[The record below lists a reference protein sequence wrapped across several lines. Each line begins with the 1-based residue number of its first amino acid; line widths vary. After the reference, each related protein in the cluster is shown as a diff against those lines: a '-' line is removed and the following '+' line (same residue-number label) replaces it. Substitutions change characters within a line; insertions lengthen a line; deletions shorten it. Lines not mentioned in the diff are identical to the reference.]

1 MSLRFIVTMHRRK
14 KLLYESLERCKKP
27 LLQPRALAPVRLL
40 PVSVPVSVAN
50 VVGCPDED
58 VAKEKK

>member
-27 LLQPRALAPVRLL
+27 LLQPRALVPVRLL
-40 PVSVPVSVAN
+40 SVSVAN

-58 VAKEKK
+58 VAEEKK

>member
-1 MSLRFIVTMHRRK
+1 MHRRK